1 MAEESITKLESVI
14 AGIRG
19 YIGEQLGELE
29 GELGAAR
36 GAVSDLGEQ
45 LAARKASIET
55 LEASRELLI
64 AKLGE
69 LEGAVAETQV
79 LAQAQESREAA
90 GNAVAEEIVAAAG
103 GDAVIGALPSG
114 TTGKAKATPRAKKAA
129 AKPAAKATDK
139 AADKAAG
146 KAADKPAEKLTPGQL
161 GVLSFLEATPGV
173 HKVSEIATAVH
184 GADADN
190 AALQAV
196 RRALS
201 ALTEAGRAVKST
213 QSGTA
218 FYSADA
224 EQAAPAE
231 AAAAPAEPAPAAE
244 KPATEQATAKKT
256 AAKKAVTKKTVAK
269 KAVAKQATAKQAK
282 PTKAV
287 AKKAATTTAAAK
299 PAATRPARKSAAKA
313 PAAAETVAAPAAKGS
328 DEPSAP
334 ARSRKAAAKSTA
346 GSTVRKAAAKKA
358 ATASAK
364 AAEAPVEKNLRA
376 DRTKIVAVLLSA
388 SEPQSAGEVSRTV
401 MGTEWKSS
409 DATNFRNVLK
419 SMVAEG
425 VVAEHVGDNNRV
437 RYTVAASS

>member
-103 GDAVIGALPSG
+103 GDAVVGALPSG

-139 AADKAAG
+139 AADKAG
-146 KAADKPAEKLTPGQL
+146 DKPAEKLTPGQL

-256 AAKKAVTKKTVAK
+256 AAKKAVTK

-425 VVAEHVGDNNRV
+425 VVAEHLGDNNRV

>member
-103 GDAVIGALPSG
+103 GDAVVGALPSG

-139 AADKAAG
+139 AADKAG
-146 KAADKPAEKLTPGQL
+146 DKPAEKLTPGQL

-287 AKKAATTTAAAK
+287 AKKAATTTTAAK
-299 PAATRPARKSAAKA
+299 PATTRPARKSAAKA